1 MKMTADVDEIPTMP
15 SKAINGSFSV
25 IALTLCSKRRY
36 IISSAR
42 NLPKIIVLC
51 IGYRSGNLLLHFP
64 STVYN
69 NRCTAVITWPVQV
82 PPPLGR

>member
-42 NLPKIIVLC
+42 NLPKILVLC
-51 IGYRSGNLLLHFP
+51 IGIGQEICCCISPLLY
-64 STVYN
+64 T
-69 NRCTAVITWPVQV
+69 ITGV
-82 PPPLGR
+82 LL